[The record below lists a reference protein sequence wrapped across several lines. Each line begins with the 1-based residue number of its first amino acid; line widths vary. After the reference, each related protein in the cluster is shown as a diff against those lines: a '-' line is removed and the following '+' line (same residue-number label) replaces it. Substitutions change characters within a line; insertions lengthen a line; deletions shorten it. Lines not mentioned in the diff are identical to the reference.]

1 MRRVYKL
8 VSRDRAKPVERV
20 NQERDIGQLIK
31 RLDMLD
37 DRLDNIDSIVT
48 SLVERVMG
56 RPLVIEVTCPNC
68 GQTVQVNVTSSVRL
82 RGKE

>member
-1 MRRVYKL
+1 M
-8 VSRDRAKPVERV
+8 VSQDRAKLSKQVS
-20 NQERDIGQLIK
+20 QDRDIGQLIN

-37 DRLDNIDSIVT
+37 ERLDNLDSIVT
-48 SLVERVMG
+48 SLIERVMG

-68 GQTVQVNVTSSVRL
+68 GQTVQINVTSGVRL

>member
-1 MRRVYKL
+1 M
-8 VSRDRAKPVERV
+8 VSQDKADPIKQV
-20 NQERDIGQLIK
+20 NQELNIGQLAK

-37 DRLDNIDSIVT
+37 ARLDNMDSIVT

-56 RPLVIEVTCPNC
+56 RPLVMEVSCPNC
-68 GQTVQVNVTSSVRL
+68 GQTIQVNITSGVRL

>member
-1 MRRVYKL
+1 M
-8 VSRDRAKPVERV
+8 VSQDRAEPGKQVK
-20 NQERDIGQLIK
+20 QDRDIGQLIK

-37 DRLDNIDSIVT
+37 DRLDNMDSIVT
-48 SLVERVMG
+48 SLVERVMA

-68 GQTVQVNVTSSVRL
+68 GQTVQINITSGVRL

>member
-1 MRRVYKL
+1 M
-8 VSRDRAKPVERV
+8 VSQDKADPIEKV
-20 NQERDIGQLIK
+20 NRELDIGQLVK

-37 DRLDNIDSIVT
+37 ERLDNMDSIVT

-56 RPLVIEVTCPNC
+56 RPLVMEVTCPNC
-68 GQTVQVNVTSSVRL
+68 GQTIQVNITSGVRL

>member
-1 MRRVYKL
+1 L
-8 VSRDRAKPVERV
+8 VSQDRTKLGRQV
-20 NQERDIGQLIK
+20 NQDREVGQFVK

-37 DRLDNIDSIVT
+37 ERLDNIDSVVT

-68 GQTVQVNVTSSVRL
+68 GQTVQINVTSGVRL

>member
-1 MRRVYKL
+1 M
-8 VSRDRAKPVERV
+8 VSQDKADPIEQV
-20 NQERDIGQLIK
+20 NRELDIGQLVK

-37 DRLDNIDSIVT
+37 ERLDNMDSIVT

-56 RPLVIEVTCPNC
+56 RPLVMEVTCPNC
-68 GQTVQVNVTSSVRL
+68 GQTIQVNITSGVRL

>member
-1 MRRVYKL
+1 L
-8 VSRDRAKPVERV
+8 VSQDKADPIKQV
-20 NQERDIGQLIK
+20 NQELNIGQLAK

-37 DRLDNIDSIVT
+37 KRLDNMDSIVT

-56 RPLVIEVTCPNC
+56 RPLVMELTCPNC
-68 GQTVQVNVTSSVRL
+68 GQTIQVNITSGVRL

>member
-1 MRRVYKL
+1 M
-8 VSRDRAKPVERV
+8 VSQDRAETGKQVK
-20 NQERDIGQLIK
+20 QDRDIGQLIK

-37 DRLDNIDSIVT
+37 ERLDNMDSIVT

-68 GQTVQVNVTSSVRL
+68 GQTIQVNVTSGVRL

>member
-1 MRRVYKL
+1 MVPQSKANP
-8 VSRDRAKPVERV
+8 AKQA
-20 NQERDIGQLIK
+20 NQDLDNEQLAK
-31 RLDMLD
+31 RLDMLES
-37 DRLDNIDSIVT
+37 RLDNMDSIMV

>member
-1 MRRVYKL
+1 MLPQDKSDPVKQAN
-8 VSRDRAKPVERV
+8 RDA
-20 NQERDIGQLIK
+20 NIGQVVK

-37 DRLDNIDSIVT
+37 ERLDNMDSVVT

-56 RPLVIEVTCPNC
+56 RPLVVEVTCPHC
-68 GQTVQVNVTSSVRL
+68 GQTIQVNVTSGVRL

>member
-1 MRRVYKL
+1 L
-8 VSRDRAKPVERV
+8 VSQDRTKLGRQV
-20 NQERDIGQLIK
+20 NQDREVGQFVK

-37 DRLDNIDSIVT
+37 ERLDNIDSVVT

-56 RPLVIEVTCPNC
+56 RPLIIEVTCPNC
-68 GQTVQVNVTSSVRL
+68 GQTVQINVTSGVRL